1 MCRKMRSK
9 KLTLGFCIFYIAMLT
24 WIIVFKMQFSFAALP
39 DIRNINLIP
48 FGASLIVN
56 GKLQYSEIF
65 QNAAAFVPFGIF
77 MHVLMQDRP
86 FWKQVLPI
94 AAASFLFETAQYA
107 FAIGASDITDLIA
120 NTAGGLLGI
129 GIAAVIGK
137 AFGEKQVKIINAAC
151 LVGAVSL
158 SALIGALLLANL

>member
-1 MCRKMRSK
+1 MRSK

-65 QNAAAFVPFGIF
+65 QNVAAFVPFGIF

>member
-1 MCRKMRSK
+1 MKSK
-9 KLTLGFCIFYIAMLT
+9 KLTMGFCIFYIAMLT

-39 DIRNINLIP
+39 DMRNINLIP

-65 QNAAAFVPFGIF
+65 QNAAAFVPFGVF

-94 AAASFLFETAQYA
+94 AVASFLFETAQYV

-129 GIAAVIGK
+129 GIAAAIGK
-137 AFGEKQVKIINAAC
+137 AFGEKQVKIINTAC
-151 LVGAVSL
+151 LIGAVSL
-158 SALIGALLLANL
+158 SALICALLLTNL

>member
-1 MCRKMRSK
+1 MRSK
-9 KLTLGFCIFYIAMLT
+9 RLTLGFCIFYIVMLT
-24 WIIVFKMQFSFAALP
+24 WIIVFKMQFSFATLP

-56 GKLQYSEIF
+56 GKLQFSEIF
-65 QNAAAFVPFGIF
+65 QNAAAFIPLGVFT
-77 MHVLMQDRP
+77 HTLMGKRP
-86 FWKQVLPI
+86 FWKQALPI
-94 AAASFLFETAQYA
+94 AAASLLFETAQYA

-137 AFGEKQVKIINAAC
+137 AFGEKQVKIINSAC
-151 LVGAVSL
+151 LVGAISL

>member
-1 MCRKMRSK
+1 MRSK

-24 WIIVFKMQFSFAALP
+24 WIIVFKMQFSFATLP

-77 MHVLMQDRP
+77 MHVLMQGRP

-94 AAASFLFETAQYA
+94 TACAAQSNCSAVFLSGYPRSAKETAC
-107 FAIGASDITDLIA
+107 S
-120 NTAGGLLGI
+120 
-129 GIAAVIGK
+129 AADQSGTLQSSV
-137 AFGEKQVKIINAAC
+137 FT
-151 LVGAVSL
+151 L
-158 SALIGALLLANL
+158 

>member
-1 MCRKMRSK
+1 MRSK

-24 WIIVFKMQFSFAALP
+24 WIIVFKMQFSFATLP

-120 NTAGGLLGI
+120 NTAGGSLGI

>member
-1 MCRKMRSK
+1 MRSK